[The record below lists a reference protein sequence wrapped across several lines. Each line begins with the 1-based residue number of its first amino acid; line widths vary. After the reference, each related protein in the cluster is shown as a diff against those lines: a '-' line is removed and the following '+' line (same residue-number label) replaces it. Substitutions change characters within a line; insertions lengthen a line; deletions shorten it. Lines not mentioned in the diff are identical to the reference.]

1 MGYKKTIS
9 YSNIVEL
16 YEYEKDPPRLEE
28 ASRRNRKRLSIKDTT
43 ENMGKNGKDMVLP
56 REPSPKREDNAR
68 RSAMVFRRLIS
79 ANLGECSK
87 PLLISLTYAE
97 NIEDIGQGHKDFNN
111 FARNVRAKF
120 GGQVRYIAVPEF
132 QQRGAIHFHALFWG
146 LPSKKL
152 ARAERRTRLVA
163 SYWGLGYVDLIMTDG
178 NHKIAGYLS
187 KYMIKGIRDIRM
199 SGRKGYFCSKNIIR
213 PLVEKNAL
221 IEPLFFGGLKGVP
234 DLSNAKVLVDKEY
247 DTKHLGKG
255 RFRKFEILDDFA

>member
-16 YEYEKDPPRLEE
+16 YEYEKDSPRVGERG
-28 ASRRNRKRLSIKDTT
+28 RRTKKRISIKNKT
-43 ENMGKNGKDMVLP
+43 EDLGENGKDMVLP

-68 RSAMVFRRLIS
+68 RSAMVFQRLVS
-79 ANLGECSK
+79 ANLGDNSK

-97 NIEDIGQGHKDFNN
+97 NITDIGQGHKDFNN

-120 GGQVRYIAVPEF
+120 GKQVRYIAVPEF

-152 ARAERRTRLVA
+152 ARTERRTRLVA
-163 SYWGLGYVDLIMTDG
+163 SYWGLGYVDLTMTDG

-187 KYMIKGIRDIRM
+187 KYMIKGISDIKM
-199 SGRKGYFCSKNIIR
+199 SGRKGYFCSQNIIR
-213 PLVEKNAL
+213 PIVEKNAL

-234 DLSNAKVLVDKEY
+234 DLSNAKVLIDKEY
-247 DTKHLGKG
+247 DTKFLGKG
-255 RFRKFEILDDFA
+255 RFRKFEILNDLT